1 MMHGL
6 SQEGDQ
12 LRRKLL
18 ELCAL
23 VEENARRAVIAMRS
37 KDAEAA
43 SNIVESDDEID
54 SLEIRI
60 EEDCIALLSRPD
72 VSHESVRFCVAV
84 LKINNDLERIG
95 DLASNISRNVEALS
109 KHEHAVLPGELL
121 QLAEAAIAML
131 GATLDAFIEVDET
144 GARAVLAHDVEVD
157 VLNRRVYEI
166 VRQRIMS
173 NPAYSD
179 RFISILSIARYLER
193 VADYATNIAENVIY
207 IASGNIVRHNR

>member
-43 SNIVESDDEID
+43 SNIVQSDDEID

-60 EEDCIALLSRPD
+60 EEDCIALLTRPD
-72 VSHESVRFCVAV
+72 VSRESVRFCVAV

-95 DLASNISRNVEALS
+95 DLASNISRNVEELS

-121 QLAEAAIAML
+121 QMAEAAIAML
-131 GATLDAFIEVDET
+131 GAVLDALIEVDET
-144 GARAVLAHDVEVD
+144 GAREVLAHDVEVD
-157 VLNRRVYEI
+157 TLNRRVYEI